1 MAKIGKPK
9 VRGPRKAAKK
19 GDLIQIKS
27 LIKHP
32 MESGLRKDKATGKP
46 IPAHFIEKVVV
57 NYGGKDILKST
68 WTGAI
73 SKNPYFAFYVKAE
86 ASGPLTI
93 TWTDNKGESFSASAK
108 IKVA

>member
-9 VRGPRKAAKK
+9 VRGPRKAVRK
-19 GDLIQIKS
+19 GDMAQVKS

-32 MESGLRKDKATGKP
+32 MESGFRKDKVTGKK

-57 NYGGKDILKST
+57 NYGGKDVLKAT
-68 WTGAI
+68 WTGAV
-73 SKNPYFAFYVKAE
+73 SKNPYFAFFVRAE
-86 ASGPLTI
+86 AAGPLTV
-93 TWTDNKGESFSASAK
+93 TWTDNKGESFKATTK